1 MNRHPRCTTRVTS
14 HHKEMYIDA
23 DMTEMAQHQ
32 RKHDFSASH
41 STRAA
46 LVTSLGT
53 QPVTSNSNK
62 YHLPLVSP
70 STSHGHQYT
79 STAPYKQRRSLAA
92 SFVLSCGRGAL
103 LQESSAPGVWCVS
116 KLELLCVDALCG
128 MGIESL
134 CRPGNVVEFSDE
146 CFYECNKGV
155 VRHLSLSVTV
165 PVPSMAQH
173 LSLCIFQTALLN
185 LIGVFTCYTWLMLSL
200 SLFQIQSIISH
211 VF

>member
-1 MNRHPRCTTRVTS
+1 
-14 HHKEMYIDA
+14 MYIDA
-23 DMTEMAQHQ
+23 DMTEMAQHE

-146 CFYECNKGV
+146 SIYYIRFRNGTDLSYIAVDKFFPSRYYNCSELDHRRSYERTNV
-155 VRHLSLSVTV
+155 N
-165 PVPSMAQH
+165 
-173 LSLCIFQTALLN
+173 I
-185 LIGVFTCYTWLMLSL
+185 Y
-200 SLFQIQSIISH
+200 
-211 VF
+211 